1 MAVRMSRVER
11 NAANREALL
20 GAARRVFLRAGYHG
34 TTVEAIATEA
44 GLTIGALYSRFDGKA
59 DLFFALLEERIA
71 ERTRQFSRVGAAGR
85 GDGPSRDA
93 ARLWSEIMRT
103 DLDWQLLVIEFRV
116 HAARH
121 ADLAARYAAMHE
133 RSLAGLATNIAAAYG
148 DDVDSARV
156 NALARAGQAAA
167 TGAALARAVEGQL
180 FSDEIYEHIAVALAQ
195 RLLEPEES

>member
-1 MAVRMSRVER
+1 MAVRMSRAER
-11 NAANREALL
+11 SAANRDALL

-44 GLTIGALYSRFDGKA
+44 GLTIGALYSRFEGKA

-71 ERTRQFSRVGAAGR
+71 ERTQQFADATGAGR
-85 GDGPSRDA
+85 GDAGLEA
-93 ARLWSEIMRT
+93 ARLWSEIMRR

-121 ADLAARYAAMHE
+121 ADLAARYAEMHE

-148 DDVDSARV
+148 TDVDAARV
-156 NALARAGQAAA
+156 DALARAALAAA
-167 TGAALARAVEGQL
+167 AGAALARAAEGEL
-180 FSDEIYEHIAVALAQ
+180 FSDEIYEHISLALSQ
-195 RLLEPEES
+195 RLLESEER

>member
-1 MAVRMSRVER
+1 MSVRLTRAER
-11 NAANREALL
+11 SAANREALL

-71 ERTRQFSRVGAAGR
+71 ERTRQFSGMGAAGR
-85 GDGPSRDA
+85 GDEPSRDA
-93 ARLWSEIMRT
+93 ARIWAEIMRT

-121 ADLAARYAAMHE
+121 ADLASRYAALHE
-133 RSLAGLATNIAAAYG
+133 QSLAGLATNIAAAYG
-148 DDVDSARV
+148 PGADPARV
-156 NALARAGQAAA
+156 DTLARACQAAA
-167 TGAALARAVEGQL
+167 TGAALARAAEGQL
-180 FSDEIYEHIAVALAQ
+180 FSDEIYEHIAMALTQ
-195 RLLEPEES
+195 RLLESEQ

>member
-11 NAANREALL
+11 SAANREALL
-20 GAARRVFLRAGYHG
+20 GAARRVFLRSGYHG

-71 ERTRQFSRVGAAGR
+71 ERTQQFSGVGAAGS
-85 GDGPSRDA
+85 GVGPSRDA
-93 ARLWSEIMRT
+93 ARLWAEIMRT

-148 DDVDSARV
+148 HDADPARV
-156 NALARAGQAAA
+156 DALARAGQAAA
-167 TGAALARAVEGQL
+167 TGAALARAAEGDL
-180 FSDEIYEHIAVALAQ
+180 FSDEVYEHIAMALTQ
-195 RLLEPEES
+195 RLLESGE